1 MISFLKKIY
10 YFKYVKKS
18 YSISGVDLV
27 IDRIFRNKKKG
38 VYIDIGCN
46 HPIKYNN
53 TYLLYKRGWSGI
65 NVDLDTKSIQEF
77 NKLRRDD
84 TNIQALI
91 SNKVEL
97 KNIYFYHERSAIN
110 TVSKN
115 LANYRKKKYKLIKR
129 VSVTLNSVIQNS
141 TYKNKKIDFLSI
153 DVENHEFQVLKAFN
167 FQKYKIDI
175 IVCENTELSQNNLE
189 TQDQNLKNIFKSKLY
204 KLLALN
210 NYKLINLVN
219 SDLVF
224 YRQKK

>member
-1 MISFLKKIY
+1 M
-10 YFKYVKKS
+10 
-18 YSISGVDLV
+18 
-27 IDRIFRNKKKG
+27 
-38 VYIDIGCN
+38 
-46 HPIKYNN
+46 
-53 TYLLYKRGWSGI
+53 LYKRGWSGI
-65 NVDLDTKSIQEF
+65 NVDLDAKSIQEF
-77 NKLRRDD
+77 NKLRIND

-91 SNKVEL
+91 SDKVEL

-110 TVSKN
+110 TVSKE
-115 LANYRKKKYKLIKR
+115 LANYRKKKYKLIKS

-175 IVCENTELSQNNLE
+175 IVCENTDLSQNNLE